1 MDLRQKIYNLLERT
15 GPGRMTPTAYDTAW
29 VARLATMDEPIGKQA
44 LDWIRGHQLA
54 DGSWGA
60 DEPYYYHDRVVS
72 TLAAINALAR
82 QGKSQDGAR
91 LARAEQALEKALKG
105 LDRDPAGETIG
116 FEMIV
121 PTLLKE
127 AQILGAVDHQ
137 GAQVIRHLAPK
148 RSAKLALLPDGMI
161 SRFVTLGFSA
171 EMAGSDGIHLLDVD
185 NLQQS
190 DGSVSYSP
198 SATAYFALYVREQ
211 DPDALRYLERVSR
224 GGCAPNVAPFD
235 IFETAWV
242 LWNLQFVSLDNRM
255 ETLCQPHL
263 DFLEENWEPG
273 LGAGFATGY
282 APRDGDETSIVFDV
296 LTHFDRSADVEAV
309 LHYETPFYF
318 RCFDLE
324 STPSISTNIHALSA
338 LRKAG
343 LDRDHPAVQKL
354 LTFLRGIRSENPYWF
369 DKWHASPY
377 YSTSHVIIACTGYD
391 DELAFEAVQWI
402 LDTQNPD
409 GSWGYYNS
417 PTAEETAYCL
427 QALVIWQE
435 QKNKVPAGALRG
447 GAAWL
452 AGHMDPPYHPLW
464 IGKCL
469 YCPVLVVRSAILSA
483 LMLATGND
491 LCA

>member
-1 MDLRQKIYNLLERT
+1 MDLNQEIYNLLEEA
-15 GPGRMTPTAYDTAW
+15 GPGRMMPTAYDTAW
-29 VARLATMDEPIGKQA
+29 VARLAAIGEPIGKRA
-44 LDWIRGHQLA
+44 LDWTREHQLE

-60 DEPYYYHDRVVS
+60 SRPYYYHDRAVS

-82 QGKSQDGAR
+82 QGNPQDSTR
-91 LARAEQALEKALKG
+91 LARAERALEKALKG

-116 FEMIV
+116 FETIV
-121 PTLLKE
+121 PTLLNE
-127 AQILGAVDHQ
+127 AQSLGAIDHQ

-171 EMAGSDGIHLLDVD
+171 EMAGSDGINLLDKD

-198 SATAYFALYVREQ
+198 SATAYFALHVRRR
-211 DPDALRYLERVSR
+211 DRDALHYLEQVATE
-224 GGCAPNVAPFD
+224 GCAPNVAPFD

-242 LWNLQFVSLDNRM
+242 LWNLQFIPIDSKM
-255 ETLCQPHL
+255 KTLCQPHL
-263 DFLEENWEPG
+263 QFLEENWEPG
-273 LGAGFATGY
+273 LGAGFASGY

-296 LTHFDRSADVEAV
+296 LTHFDRPVDVEAV
-309 LHYETPFYF
+309 LHYESPFYF

-324 STPSISTNIHALSA
+324 STPSISTNIHVLSA

-343 LDRDHPAVQKL
+343 YDRDHPAVRKL
-354 LTFLRGIRSENPYWF
+354 LTFLRGVRDNRSFWL

-377 YSTSHVIIACTGYD
+377 YSTGHAVIACRGYD
-391 DELAFEAVQWI
+391 DDLASEAVQWI
-402 LDTQNPD
+402 LDTQKPD
-409 GSWGYYNS
+409 GSWGYYNL

-427 QALVIWQE
+427 QALAVWQE
-435 QKNKVPAGALRG
+435 HKGDVPDKALQRG
-447 GAAWL
+447 RMWL
-452 AGHMDPPYHPLW
+452 ISHMDPPYPPLW

-469 YCPVLVVRSAILSA
+469 YCPVLVVRAAILSA
-483 LMLATGND
+483 LMLAYRD
-491 LCA
+491 S